1 MSTSN
6 STRGISKG
14 DAEKGGRRLDKER
27 ELARLYYMQGDAQK
41 DVADRIGVSAQTMS
55 RWVREGQWDT
65 LRAAHTVSRKELV
78 VKMLAHINQRLEEG
92 DWTADEIV
100 KAASAIEKLD
110 KQTNIVTV
118 IEVFTAY
125 NKWLVSR
132 MEFDPDLTPELVQKM
147 NKYQNIYVDEQMST
161 HQVAFL

>member
-1 MSTSN
+1 MPTKQTKTKTTS
-6 STRGISKG
+6 
-14 DAEKGGRRLDKER
+14 RLDKER

-118 IEVFTAY
+118 IEVFTVY

-147 NKYQNIYVDEQMST
+147 NRYQNIYVDEQMST

>member
-1 MSTSN
+1 MAT
-6 STRGISKG
+6 
-14 DAEKGGRRLDKER
+14 EKTNKTKNARKSALDKER

-41 DVADRIGVSAQTMS
+41 EVADRVGISAQTMS
-55 RWVREGQWDT
+55 RWVRDGQWDT

-78 VKMLAHINQRLEEG
+78 VKMLAHINQRLEED
-92 DWTADEIV
+92 DWSADEIV

-132 MEFDPDLTPELVQKM
+132 MEFDPDLTPDLVQKM
-147 NKYQNIYVDEQMST
+147 NRYQNIYVDEQMST

>member
-1 MSTSN
+1 MPTKQTKTKATS
-6 STRGISKG
+6 
-14 DAEKGGRRLDKER
+14 RLDKER

-41 DVADRIGVSAQTMS
+41 EVADRVGVSAQTMS
-55 RWVREGQWDT
+55 RWVRDGQWDT

-78 VKMLAHINQRLEEG
+78 VKMLAQINQRLEDG

-132 MEFDPDLTPELVQKM
+132 MEFDPDLTPDLVQKM
-147 NKYQNIYVDEQMST
+147 NRYQNIYVDEQMST
-161 HQVAFL
+161 QRVEFL

>member
-1 MSTSN
+1 MPTKQTKTKATS
-6 STRGISKG
+6 
-14 DAEKGGRRLDKER
+14 RLDKER

-41 DVADRIGVSAQTMS
+41 EVADRVGVSAQTMS
-55 RWVREGQWDT
+55 RWVRDGQWDT

-78 VKMLAHINQRLEEG
+78 VKMLAQINQRIEDG

-132 MEFDPDLTPELVQKM
+132 MEFDPDLTPDLVQKM
-147 NKYQNIYVDEQMST
+147 NRYQNIDVDEQMST